1 MPQTCQIRTHAPQ
14 QAASLLVS
22 LIADGI
28 GPKNRFSVSRIM
40 LTIRP
45 LTTAQFGDEMSAKG
59 LAGRLLIGRQIGAV
73 ATAFMIP
80 VSTSGQ
86 AIALSI
92 FVLFAILTVEREEWL
107 VTFATPAAAVPVG
120 LFLLILIGMSWSP
133 TPFAPGGG
141 VTHYAKLLLIPVAMA
156 CAFTPREALQ
166 IGYGFL
172 AGCLVVLVLSFL
184 SFFILLPP
192 PFRHAMDGVP
202 LKDNAVQSGCFALCA
217 FALALGGVR
226 VWVGGNRRRA
236 TAMIILALIFLA
248 DIFMIFISK
257 TGVLMTAALVGLF
270 VIHAEGWRRFLLV
283 AAPIALVV
291 AIALWS
297 SAPAHRRLAE
307 IATDIHA
314 VDGDK
319 GSSEPTLS
327 TASRLDFWS
336 KAVAFIK
343 EAPLFGHGTGSTKS
357 LYQSLEATRPSPYGE
372 AVPDPHNQFFAI
384 AIQVGLVGGAILLAM
399 WAVHF
404 SMFIGRSF
412 ASALG
417 QAVVIQNFIGS
428 LFNSHLSTVTQG
440 MLYCLAVGLL
450 GGIVQ
455 RARHRTLIAKNLRSG
470 AA

>member
-1 MPQTCQIRTHAPQ
+1 MVYTP
-14 QAASLLVS
+14 
-22 LIADGI
+22 
-28 GPKNRFSVSRIM
+28 GPKNRFFVFRIM

-45 LTTAQFGDEMSAKG
+45 STTVQFGDEMSAQA
-59 LAGRLLIGRQIGAV
+59 LSERLLIGRQIAAV
-73 ATAFMIP
+73 ATAFMVP

-92 FVLFAILTVEREEWL
+92 FVVLALLTVKREEWL
-107 VTFATPAAAVPVG
+107 ATIMTPAAAIPVG
-120 LFLLILIGMSWSP
+120 LYGLIVIGMLWSP

-141 VTHYAKLLLIPVAMA
+141 VGHYAKLLLIPVAMA
-156 CAFTPREALQ
+156 CAFTPRQGLQ

-172 AGCLVVLVLSFL
+172 AGCLVVLAFSFL
-184 SFFILLPP
+184 SFFILLPR
-192 PFRHAMDGVP
+192 PFHHAMDGVP

-226 VWVGGNRRRA
+226 VWVGGNQRRA
-236 TAMIILALIFLA
+236 TAMIIVALIFLA
-248 DIFMIFISK
+248 DIFLIFISK

-270 VIHAEGWRRFLLV
+270 VIHAEGWRRSLLIATPIV
-283 AAPIALVV
+283 LIAAL
-291 AIALWS
+291 ALWM
-297 SAPAHRRLAE
+297 SAPAQRRLAE

-314 VDGDK
+314 LDGNRE
-319 GSSEPTLS
+319 SSEPTLS

-336 KAVAFIK
+336 KAVEFIEK
-343 EAPLFGHGTGSTKS
+343 APLFGHGTGSTKS

-384 AIQVGLVGGAILLAM
+384 AIQIGLVGAAILLAM

-404 SMFIGRSF
+404 SMFVGGGF
-412 ASALG
+412 ACAMG

-455 RARHRTLIAKNLRSG
+455 RARGRSG
-470 AA
+470 IAENLASQLKPAK

>member
-1 MPQTCQIRTHAPQ
+1 
-14 QAASLLVS
+14 

-28 GPKNRFSVSRIM
+28 GPEHDFFVSRIM

-59 LAGRLLIGRQIGAV
+59 LAERLLISRQMAAV
-73 ATAFMIP
+73 ATAAMLP

-86 AIALSI
+86 AIALSV
-92 FVLFAILTVEREEWL
+92 FVVLALLTVKPEEWL
-107 VTFATPAAAVPVG
+107 ATIVTPAAAIPVG
-120 LFLLILIGMSWSP
+120 LFVLIVIGMLWSP

-141 VTHYAKLLLIPVAMA
+141 VGHYAKLLLVPVAMA
-156 CAFTPREALQ
+156 CAFTPRQGLQ

-172 AGCLVVLVLSFL
+172 AGCLVILALSFL
-184 SFFILLPP
+184 SFFIPLPS
-192 PFRHAMDGVP
+192 PFSHATDGVP
-202 LKDNAVQSGCFALCA
+202 VKDNAVQSGCFALCA
-217 FALALGGVR
+217 FGLALGGVNA
-226 VWVGGNRRRA
+226 WVAGNRRRA
-236 TAMIILALIFLA
+236 AAMLILALVFLA
-248 DIFMIFISK
+248 DVFMIYISK
-257 TGVLMTAALVGLF
+257 TGILMTMALVGLF
-270 VIHAEGWRRFLLV
+270 VVQAGGWKRSLLIATPIVLV
-283 AAPIALVV
+283 A

-297 SAPAHRRLAE
+297 SGPAQRRLAQ

-314 VDGDK
+314 VDSGK
-319 GSSEPTLS
+319 GNSEATLS

-336 KAVAFIK
+336 KAVEFI
-343 EAPLFGHGTGSTKS
+343 EQAPLFGHGTGSTKS

-404 SMFIGRSF
+404 AVFVGGGF
-412 ASALG
+412 ACAIG
-417 QAVVIQNFIGS
+417 QAVVIQNFVGS

-450 GGIVQ
+450 GGIVL
-455 RARHRTLIAKNLRSG
+455 RARGGSELAENLPSQLEPAK
-470 AA
+470 

>member
-1 MPQTCQIRTHAPQ
+1 MKPK
-14 QAASLLVS
+14 SLS
-22 LIADGI
+22 
-28 GPKNRFSVSRIM
+28 
-40 LTIRP
+40 
-45 LTTAQFGDEMSAKG
+45 E
-59 LAGRLLIGRQIGAV
+59 RLLIGRHVAAI
-73 ATAFMIP
+73 ATAFTIP

-86 AIALSI
+86 AITVTI
-92 FVLFAILTVEREEWL
+92 FVLLAALTVKREEWL
-107 VTFATPAAAVPVG
+107 ATFATPAAGVPVG
-120 LFLLILIGMSWSP
+120 LLLLLLIGMLWSP
-133 TPFAPGGG
+133 TPFASGGG
-141 VTHYAKLLLIPVAMA
+141 IGHYAKLLLIPVAMA
-156 CAFTPREALQ
+156 SAFTAREALQ

-172 AGCLVVLVLSFL
+172 AGCLVVLALSFL
-184 SFFILLPP
+184 SFFIFLPP
-192 PFRHAMDGVP
+192 PFHSVMVDPRLVGVP
-202 LKDNAVQSGCFALCA
+202 MKDNAVQSGCFALCA

-236 TAMIILALIFLA
+236 AAMIILALVFLA

-257 TGVLMTAALVGLF
+257 TGVLMTSALIALF
-270 VIHAEGWRRFLLV
+270 VVHAEGWKRSLLI

-297 SAPAHRRLAE
+297 SAPAQRRLAE
-307 IATDIHA
+307 IVTDIHA

-319 GSSEPTLS
+319 ASSEATLS
-327 TASRLDFWS
+327 TASRLDFWR
-336 KAVAFIK
+336 KAVEFIK

-384 AIQVGLVGGAILLAM
+384 AIQVGLVGGLILLVM

-404 SMFIGRSF
+404 SMFVGGSF
-412 ASALG
+412 ASAMG

-455 RARHRTLIAKNLRSG
+455 RERRRNLMLKSAPLRNE
-470 AA
+470 

>member
-1 MPQTCQIRTHAPQ
+1 MKPK
-14 QAASLLVS
+14 SLS
-22 LIADGI
+22 E
-28 GPKNRFSVSRIM
+28 K
-40 LTIRP
+40 
-45 LTTAQFGDEMSAKG
+45 
-59 LAGRLLIGRQIGAV
+59 LLIGRHVAAI
-73 ATAFMIP
+73 ATAFTIP

-86 AIALSI
+86 AITVSI
-92 FVLFAILTVEREEWL
+92 FVLLAALTVKREEWL
-107 VTFATPAAAVPVG
+107 VTFATPAAVLPVG

-141 VTHYAKLLLIPVAMA
+141 VAHYAKLLLIPVAMA
-156 CAFTPREALQ
+156 SSFTPRQAFQ

-184 SFFILLPP
+184 SFFILIPP
-192 PFRHAMDGVP
+192 PFRQAMDGVP
-202 LKDNAVQSGCFALCA
+202 LKDNAVQSGCFALCV
-217 FALALGGVR
+217 FALALGSTR
-226 VWVGGNRRRA
+226 MWVAGNRRRA
-236 TAMIILALIFLA
+236 AGMFILAVVFLA
-248 DIFMIFISK
+248 DIFMIYISK
-257 TGVLMTAALVGLF
+257 TGVLMTAALIALF
-270 VIHAEGWRRFLLV
+270 VVHAEGWKRSLLIAV
-283 AAPIALVV
+283 PIALVV

-297 SAPAHRRLAE
+297 SAPAQRRLAE

-336 KAVAFIK
+336 KAVEFIK

-384 AIQVGLVGGAILLAM
+384 AIQVGLVGGVTLLVM

-404 SMFIGRSF
+404 SMFIGGSF
-412 ASALG
+412 ASAIG
-417 QAVVIQNFIGS
+417 QAVVIQYFIGS

-455 RARHRTLIAKNLRSG
+455 RARRQKLIAESLHGSL
-470 AA
+470 

>member
-1 MPQTCQIRTHAPQ
+1 MKLTY
-14 QAASLLVS
+14 LL
-22 LIADGI
+22 
-28 GPKNRFSVSRIM
+28 PRFLM
-40 LTIRP
+40 
-45 LTTAQFGDEMSAKG
+45 
-59 LAGRLLIGRQIGAV
+59 GRQIAAV
-73 ATAFMIP
+73 TTAFMIP

-86 AIALSI
+86 AIALSL
-92 FVLFAILTVEREEWL
+92 FVLFAALTVERKEWVMTL
-107 VTFATPAAAVPVG
+107 TTPAAAVPVG
-120 LFLLILIGMSWSP
+120 LYFLIVIGMSWSP
-133 TPFAPGGG
+133 APFAPGGG

-217 FALALGGVR
+217 FGLALGGVS
-226 VWVGGNRRRA
+226 VWVEGNRRRA
-236 TAMIILALIFLA
+236 TAMIMLALVFLA
-248 DIFMIFISK
+248 DIFLIFISK

-270 VIHAEGWRRFLLV
+270 VVHAEGWRRSLLI
-283 AAPIALVV
+283 ATPIALVV

-297 SAPAHRRLAE
+297 SAPAQRRLAE

-314 VDGDK
+314 VDSDK
-319 GSSEPTLS
+319 GSSEATLS

-336 KAVAFIK
+336 KAVEFIR
-343 EAPLFGHGTGSTKS
+343 EAPLLGHGTGSTKS

-384 AIQVGLVGGAILLAM
+384 AIQVGLLGGVMLLVM

-404 SMFIGRSF
+404 SMFVGGSF
-412 ASALG
+412 ASAMG

-450 GGIVQ
+450 GGILQ
-455 RARHRTLIAKNLRSG
+455 RARCRKLIAERPSQP
-470 AA
+470 A

>member
-1 MPQTCQIRTHAPQ
+1 MKAK
-14 QAASLLVS
+14 SL
-22 LIADGI
+22 
-28 GPKNRFSVSRIM
+28 P
-40 LTIRP
+40 
-45 LTTAQFGDEMSAKG
+45 E
-59 LAGRLLIGRQIGAV
+59 RLLIGRQVSAV

-92 FVLFAILTVEREEWL
+92 FVLFVALTVEREEWL
-107 VTFATPAAAVPVG
+107 VTFATPAAAVPIG

-133 TPFAPGGG
+133 TPFASGGG
-141 VTHYAKLLLIPVAMA
+141 VVHYAKLLLIPVAMA
-156 CAFTPREALQ
+156 SSFTPRQAFQ

-192 PFRHAMDGVP
+192 PFRHTMDGVP
-202 LKDNAVQSGCFALCA
+202 LKDTAVQSGSFALCA
-217 FALALGGVR
+217 FALALGGVS
-226 VWVGGNRRRA
+226 VWIEGNRRRA
-236 TAMIILALIFLA
+236 AAMIILALVFLA

-257 TGVLMTAALVGLF
+257 TGVLMTVALIGLF
-270 VIHAEGWRRFLLV
+270 VVHAEGWRRSLLI

-297 SAPAHRRLAE
+297 SVSAQRRLAE

-314 VDGDK
+314 VDGNK
-319 GSSEPTLS
+319 GSSEATLS

-336 KAVAFIK
+336 KAVEFIK

-372 AVPDPHNQFFAI
+372 AVPDPHNQFLAI
-384 AIQVGLVGGAILLAM
+384 AIQVGLLGGAILLVM
-399 WAVHF
+399 WGVHF

-412 ASALG
+412 ASAVG
-417 QAVVIQNFIGS
+417 QAVVVQNFIGS

-455 RARHRTLIAKNLRSG
+455 RAHRRKLIAERPSSQLKSNSQNK
-470 AA
+470 

>member
-1 MPQTCQIRTHAPQ
+1 MTPRNLP
-14 QAASLLVS
+14 
-22 LIADGI
+22 
-28 GPKNRFSVSRIM
+28 
-40 LTIRP
+40 
-45 LTTAQFGDEMSAKG
+45 E
-59 LAGRLLIGRQIGAV
+59 RLLISRQIAAV
-73 ATAFMIP
+73 ATAAMLP

-92 FVLFAILTVEREEWL
+92 FVVLALLTVKREEWL
-107 VTFATPAAAVPVG
+107 ATMVTPAAAIPVG
-120 LFLLILIGMSWSP
+120 LYVLIVIGMLWSP

-141 VTHYAKLLLIPVAMA
+141 VGHYAKLLLIPVAMA
-156 CAFTPREALQ
+156 CAFTPRQGLQ

-172 AGCLVVLVLSFL
+172 AGCLVILVLSFL

-202 LKDNAVQSGCFALCA
+202 LKDNAVQSGSFALCA
-217 FALALGGVR
+217 FALALGGVNA
-226 VWVGGNRRRA
+226 WVGGNRRRA
-236 TAMIILALIFLA
+236 AAMLILALVFLA
-248 DIFMIFISK
+248 DIFMIYISK

-270 VIHAEGWRRFLLV
+270 VVQAGGWRRSLLIATPIVLV
-283 AAPIALVV
+283 A

-297 SAPAHRRLAE
+297 SGPAQRRLAQ

-314 VDGDK
+314 VDSGNA
-319 GSSEPTLS
+319 SSEATIS

-336 KAVAFIK
+336 KAVEFI
-343 EAPLFGHGTGSTKS
+343 EQAPLFGHGTGSTKS

-399 WAVHF
+399 WGVHF
-404 SMFIGRSF
+404 SMFLGGSF
-412 ASALG
+412 ACAMG
-417 QAVVIQNFIGS
+417 QAVVMQNFIGS

-455 RARHRTLIAKNLRSG
+455 RARGRGGVAENLPSQLAPAK
-470 AA
+470 

>member
-1 MPQTCQIRTHAPQ
+1 MKLTY
-14 QAASLLVS
+14 LL
-22 LIADGI
+22 
-28 GPKNRFSVSRIM
+28 PRFLM
-40 LTIRP
+40 
-45 LTTAQFGDEMSAKG
+45 
-59 LAGRLLIGRQIGAV
+59 GRQIAAV
-73 ATAFMIP
+73 TTAFMIP

-86 AIALSI
+86 AIALSL
-92 FVLFAILTVEREEWL
+92 FVLFAALTVERKEWVMTL
-107 VTFATPAAAVPVG
+107 TTPAAAVPVG
-120 LFLLILIGMSWSP
+120 LYFLIVIGMSWSP
-133 TPFAPGGG
+133 APFAPGGG

-217 FALALGGVR
+217 FGLALGGVS
-226 VWVGGNRRRA
+226 VWVEGNRRRA
-236 TAMIILALIFLA
+236 TAMIMLALVFLA
-248 DIFMIFISK
+248 DIFLIFISK

-270 VIHAEGWRRFLLV
+270 VVHAEGWRRSLLI
-283 AAPIALVV
+283 ATPIALVV

-297 SAPAHRRLAE
+297 SAPAQRRLAE

-314 VDGDK
+314 VDSDK
-319 GSSEPTLS
+319 GSSEATLS

-336 KAVAFIK
+336 KAVEFIR
-343 EAPLFGHGTGSTKS
+343 EAPLLGHGTGSTKS

-384 AIQVGLVGGAILLAM
+384 AIQVGLLGGVMLLVM

-404 SMFIGRSF
+404 SMFVGGSF
-412 ASALG
+412 ASAMG

-450 GGIVQ
+450 GCILQ
-455 RARHRTLIAKNLRSG
+455 RARCRKLIAERPSQP
-470 AA
+470 A

>member
-1 MPQTCQIRTHAPQ
+1 MKAK
-14 QAASLLVS
+14 SL
-22 LIADGI
+22 
-28 GPKNRFSVSRIM
+28 P
-40 LTIRP
+40 
-45 LTTAQFGDEMSAKG
+45 E
-59 LAGRLLIGRQIGAV
+59 RLLIGRQIAAV

-92 FVLFAILTVEREEWL
+92 FVLFVALTVEREEWL
-107 VTFATPAAAVPVG
+107 VTFATPAAAIPVG

-141 VTHYAKLLLIPVAMA
+141 VAHYAKLLLIPVAMA
-156 CAFTPREALQ
+156 SSFTPRQAFQ

-202 LKDNAVQSGCFALCA
+202 LKDNAVQSGCFAL
-217 FALALGGVR
+217 ALGGVS

-236 TAMIILALIFLA
+236 AAMIILALVFLA

-257 TGVLMTAALVGLF
+257 TGVLITAALIGLF
-270 VIHAEGWRRFLLV
+270 VVHAEGWRRSLLI

-297 SAPAHRRLAE
+297 SVPAQRRLAE

-314 VDGDK
+314 VDDDK
-319 GSSEPTLS
+319 GSSEATLS

-336 KAVAFIK
+336 KAFEFIK
-343 EAPLFGHGTGSTKS
+343 EAPLFGLGTGSTKS

-372 AVPDPHNQFFAI
+372 AVPDPHNQFLAI
-384 AIQVGLVGGAILLAM
+384 AIQVGLVGGVILLVM

-412 ASALG
+412 ASAIG

-455 RARHRTLIAKNLRSG
+455 RARRRNLIAESLPR
-470 AA
+470 